1 MRARARRV
9 VTIVG
14 ARTVDVHVALRHV
27 IKNAAASHTIAVRR
41 IAGCAAARAV
51 LRGCQLVINWVRITL
66 TRSHLLVH
74 DGLDTSHDGR
84 REGRSTGARP
94 PAGITAACS
103 SAVQRVRPA
112 KHVVVTPEA
121 VRSEER
127 NVGSVTHAVIWIA
140 NESLP
145 RRLGPSL
152 ASAAHHSGNG
162 RRTGRAS
169 AWTTAARHGCL
180 KR

>member
-1 MRARARRV
+1 MCARTRRV
-9 VTIVG
+9 VAIAG
-14 ARTVDVHVALRHV
+14 ARAVDVHVALRHV
-27 IKNAAASHTIAVRR
+27 VKNAIAGHAIAVRR
-41 IAGCAAARAV
+41 IAGRVAARAV
-51 LRGCQLVINWVRITL
+51 LRGGKLVINWVRITL
-66 TRSHLLVH
+66 ARTHLLVH
-74 DGLDTSHDGR
+74 DGLDASHDGR
-84 REGRSTGARP
+84 RERCPAGSRPTAGIAGAR
-94 PAGITAACS
+94 GT
-103 SAVQRVRPA
+103 AVQRVRPA
-112 KHVVVTPEA
+112 KHVVVTPKA

-162 RRTGRAS
+162 RRTGRTS
-169 AWTTAARHGCL
+169 AWTTAARNGCL